1 MEDQTIK
8 VQKKST
14 IYFLLLVIIFISC
27 NKKQTLFNKLDSSQ
41 SGIRFR
47 NDIQENDS
55 MNILDLENIYNG
67 GGVGIADF
75 NNDGLADIYFT
86 GNMVANKLY
95 LNKGKLKFDDVTS
108 IARAEGEEKWS
119 RGISIVD
126 INNDG
131 WQDIYISCTILKD
144 SVKREN
150 ILYINQGLNKEGIP
164 VFKDMAQEYSLNDNS
179 HTTQAA
185 FFDYDNDGDLDVY
198 LAVNVFAKRDNPNIF
213 RKIFTNGE
221 HPNTDRLYRNDW
233 DSAKGHPVFT
243 NVSRAAG
250 ILQEGFAHS
259 VTVCDINQDGWKDI
273 FITNDYLSENILYVN
288 NSNGTF
294 ANKSKEYFKHT
305 AYNAMGADVV
315 DINNDGLSDVIELD
329 MNPEDNYR
337 KKTMLGSGNYQSYL
351 YNNDYNYQYQYV
363 RNNLHLNM
371 GNSVGSN
378 DSTGHPVFSDISF
391 YSGVAETDW
400 SWTPLVADFDNDGYR
415 DLIVTNGFPK
425 DVTDHDFMAFR
436 NSAFGMNDKAKLLS
450 QIPEV
455 KISNYA
461 FHNNGKLKFSNVT
474 KDWGLDLPTFS
485 NGAATADLDN
495 DGDLDIVINNIND
508 EALLYENNQNELK
521 NEIHHYLQVK
531 LEGNMPNKGAFGSWV
546 KIYYDK
552 DKIQVYETNPV
563 RGYLS
568 SIQNIIS
575 FGLDGIDKLDS
586 LVIIWPDSKKQIL
599 KELPVD
605 RQLLV
610 KQLEA
615 TETYSW
621 QRSLIDS
628 NALFSEVSRSLG
640 LDYKHQQKD
649 FNDFAIQKL
658 LPHKLSQY
666 GPPMATGDINNDGTE
681 DLIIGGSNGRSE
693 TIFLQQQDGRF
704 QHKNLY
710 NSTADTSQPCIDMG
724 LELFDA
730 DNDNDP
736 DLYIAVGGYE
746 VKAGSPFY
754 QDKLYINDGKGNFI
768 KDSTAIPVSYS
779 SNSCVRSTDFDKDG
793 DLDLFIGGRVEP
805 WAYPKPVSCIILRN
819 DSKNRTIKFTDIT
832 KEVAPELLNIGLV
845 CDAAWSDYDNDGW
858 PDLILAGEWM
868 PVTIFKN
875 IRGKLTNVTA
885 ATGIGNK
892 AGWWNC
898 IKPADIDND
907 GDIDF
912 IAGNAGENSFFSDND
927 KYPVNNYYNDFDKNG
942 TFKSITTRFLKD
954 KNADYSEF
962 TTHSRD
968 EVVDQ
973 IPSIKK
979 NFLSYKSFAEAP
991 MNKLFSQKALVGVFR
1006 LKADY
1011 FSTSVIM
1018 NNGNGK
1024 FELLRLPPEAQLSS
1038 VFGIETGDFNSD
1050 GKVDLILSGNDYSTE
1065 VFNGRLDAL
1074 NGLFLSGNGK
1084 GGFTVLPISQ
1094 SGIYIPGDGKAL
1106 VKLKRSNGMNL
1117 IIASQNK
1124 GIIRAF
1130 INE

>member
-1 MEDQTIK
+1 MNKI
-8 VQKKST
+8 
-14 IYFLLLVIIFISC
+14 LLFFCVVTASVFISC
-27 NKKQTLFNKLDSSQ
+27 SKKQTLFNKVDSSQ
-41 SGIRFR
+41 SGIHFR

-415 DLIVTNGFPK
+415 DLIVTNGFPR

-461 FHNNGKLKFSNVT
+461 FHNNGSLKFSNVT
-474 KDWGLDLPTFS
+474 NDWGLDIPTFS
-485 NGAATADLDN
+485 NGAATTDLDN

-508 EALLYENNQNELK
+508 EALVYENKQNELK
-521 NEIHHYLQVK
+521 NKIHHYLQVK
-531 LEGNMPNKGAFGSWV
+531 LEGDMPNKGAFGSWV

-552 DKIQVYETNPV
+552 DKMQVYETNPV

-568 SIQNIIS
+568 SNQNIVS
-575 FGLDGIDKLDS
+575 FGLDSIDIIDS
-586 LVIIWPDSKKQIL
+586 LIVIWPGNKFQKL
-599 KELPVD
+599 LNVNT
-605 RQLLV
+605 RQQLIV
-610 KQLEA
+610 KQSAAIENYVWQQIPLA
-615 TETYSW
+615 TG
-621 QRSLIDS
+621 
-628 NALFSEVSRSLG
+628 ALFTEISSSLN
-640 LDYKHQQKD
+640 LDYIHQQKD
-649 FNDFAIQKL
+649 FNDFGIQKL

-666 GPPMATGDINNDGTE
+666 GPSMAVGDINNDGTE
-681 DLIIGGSNGRSE
+681 DLIIGSANGRPE
-693 TIFLQQQDGRF
+693 TIFFQQQDGMFKRSDF
-704 QHKNLY
+704 FKN
-710 NSTADTSQPCIDMG
+710 SSDTTQPFTDMG
-724 LELFDA
+724 LQLFDA
-730 DNDNDP
+730 DNDNDL
-736 DLYIAVGGYE
+736 DLYISIGGYE
-746 VKAGSPFY
+746 DKAGSALY
-754 QDKLYINDGKGNFI
+754 QDKLFINDGKGNF
-768 KDSTAIPVSYS
+768 S
-779 SNSCVRSTDFDKDG
+779 SNSIALPLNHISKSCVRFADLDKDG
-793 DLDLFIGGRVEP
+793 DQDLFIGGRVEP
-805 WAYPKPVSCIILRN
+805 WQYPKPVSSAILRN
-819 DSKNRTIKFTDIT
+819 DSKNGIIKFTDIT
-832 KEVAPELLNIGLV
+832 KEIAPELQNIGLI
-845 CDAAWSDYDNDGW
+845 CDAIWTDYNNDGW
-858 PDLILAGEWM
+858 FDLILAGEWM
-868 PVTIFKN
+868 PLTFFKN
-875 IRGKLTNVTA
+875 QDGKLINETSIS
-885 ATGIGNK
+885 GIADK
-892 AGWWNC
+892 FGWWNC
-898 IKPADIDND
+898 IKSVDIDND
-907 GDIDF
+907 GDLDY
-912 IAGNAGENSFFSDND
+912 IAGNSGENSFFSDDNR
-927 KYPVNNYYNDFDKNG
+927 YPLNNYFNDFDKNG
-942 TFKSITTRFLKD
+942 TFESITTKFLKD
-954 KNADYSEF
+954 RNGNFREF

-979 NFLSYKSFAEAP
+979 KFLSYSSFAESSFEKIFSEKVFAESL
-991 MNKLFSQKALVGVFR
+991 KLHIN
-1006 LKADY
+1006 Y
-1011 FSTSVIM
+1011 FATSFIR
-1018 NNGNGK
+1018 NDGNGK
-1024 FELLRLPPEAQLSS
+1024 FAIIPLPIEAQLSS
-1038 VFGIETGDFNSD
+1038 VFGIEAGDFDAD
-1050 GKVDLILSGNDYSTE
+1050 GNQDIILAGNDYSAE
-1065 VFNGRLDAL
+1065 VFNGRLDAM
-1074 NGLFLSGNGK
+1074 NGLVLRGDGK
-1084 GGFTVLPISQ
+1084 GGFNSMSIME
-1094 SGIYIPGDGKAL
+1094 SGVYIPGDAKAL
-1106 VKLKRSNGMNL
+1106 VKLRRHNGDYL
-1117 IIASQNK
+1117 LIASVNK
-1124 GIIRAF
+1124 GTLKSFRK
-1130 INE
+1130 N